1 VTWVANEQQHTFGSG
16 RTFTV
21 RRGLS
26 MSWLMSQA
34 IARGDDEVAG
44 ILGLLIESGGKI
56 DDGAVDLTDP
66 MAARAVLLLQR
77 DIVEAMFLKPRVV
90 YDPDQVPEGMEPDPD
105 TGVPPVVCASDL
117 HDSELTEALTMA
129 FEGVAD
135 ATRFPG
141 LSPGGTGGTGG
152 EGVGVKPKRNSRA
165 SGGKR

>member
-1 VTWVANEQQHTFGSG
+1 MSWVANEQEHTFKSG

-44 ILGLLIESGGKI
+44 ILGMLIESGGQL
-56 DDGAVDLTDP
+56 DDGTVDLTDP
-66 MAARAVLLLQR
+66 IAARAVLLLQR
-77 DIVEAMFLKPRVV
+77 DIVEAMFIKPRVV
-90 YDPDQVPEGMEPDPD
+90 YDQDQVPDGMEPDPV
-105 TGVPPVVCASDL
+105 TGVPPVVCAADL
-117 HDSELTEALTMA
+117 HDSELTEVLTMA

-141 LSPGGTGGTGG
+141 LRTGGTGGTGG
-152 EGVGVKPKRNSRA
+152 EGVGVKPKRTPRA
-165 SGGKR
+165 SSGKR